1 MNPITPEGSLS
12 INKKLD
18 DPVNIINVN
27 SLDNRMQIIGKG
39 TSANSL
45 IVIPNADGTTVGIQ
59 LSSDFQKCFILPL
72 ASKSDETGFITAA
85 SSSSFAFVN
94 DSVLAQTDITRGITL
109 HSATNAGKRHF
120 VNSNGLLAKVTDN
133 SIRQNWIYNRAS
145 NPQQWE
151 LAGLVFEPP
160 SRNVINPSWTGLNTG
175 IFGVTGATTGVT
187 TGHQSGY
194 WDITTITGMTVYSL
208 TEETTG
214 SNLQNTVWIPPTGIS
229 LGSLSPNHT
238 TAGISWS
245 AFMLSGFFKSGGTVG
260 GITKDIVQLWLAT
273 NPSGTV
279 KKGIYFNLST
289 CSTVA
294 ASSGG
299 TTLAFYFTE
308 PMANG
313 WCRCGAGV
321 GFAGQTWPS
330 NGQIEQFGFS
340 TARPDGSGGYTFGG
354 LLGTSAGSV
363 YFSGLGVDVL
373 AAGENLATNI
383 YSNRLGPVQYIPPSS
398 STLFGGDFAV
408 YTVKGHPNWMF
419 PSGLTN
425 GALNYSAFHEGLI
438 NAPVGISGEE
448 LGFGSSCWSVALST
462 DTSLTSNSGNN
473 TILGHVIATRGQQTV
488 DITPS
493 PAISTYWQVAS
504 EGGTFS
510 DVKNT
515 HNRRISLYHNKPST
529 FGFTAGH
536 AFRVAFSGVS
546 GALKY
551 FLNGQTG
558 INSGSTGILFN
569 QPIDNGSTGVFVTI
583 VGGARDKKV
592 HHKNIVF
599 YPQTNFTDDQ
609 GKALTSFA
617 QQARAPFIGAGGA
630 GGYNDNTGQFI
641 NIEENQSQTNNN
653 SAIPRPGNYEPPA
666 IPIA

>member
-1 MNPITPEGSLS
+1 MKPITPEGSLS

-18 DPVNIINVN
+18 DSVNIINVN

-72 ASKSDETGFITAA
+72 ASKSNETGFITAT

-94 DSVLAQTDITRGITL
+94 DGVLAQTDITRGITL
-109 HSATNAGKRHF
+109 HSTTNGGKRHF
-120 VNSNGLLAKVTDN
+120 VDSNGLLATVANNTT
-133 SIRQNWIYNRAS
+133 IRQNWIYNRA
-145 NPQQWE
+145 NTPPQWE
-151 LAGLVFEPP
+151 LAGLLFEPP

-187 TGHQSGY
+187 TGYQSGY
-194 WDITTITGMTVYSL
+194 WNTNSIPGMTVYSL

-214 SNLQNTVWIPPTGIS
+214 PNLQNTVWIPPTGIS
-229 LGSLSPNHT
+229 LGSLSPNNT

-294 ASSGG
+294 TSSGG

-330 NGQIEQFGFS
+330 SEQIEQFGFS

-373 AAGENLATNI
+373 ATESLATNI

-398 STLFGGDFAV
+398 STQLAGDIVV
-408 YTVKGHPNWMF
+408 YTVKGHPNYLF

-448 LGFGSSCWSVALST
+448 LGFGSSCWSVQLST
-462 DTSLTSNSGNN
+462 DTSLTTTSGNN
-473 TILGHVIATRGQQTV
+473 TILAHIITSRGQQTT

-493 PAISTYWQVAS
+493 PAINSYWQIAS
-504 EGGTFS
+504 QGGTFS
-510 DVKNT
+510 NVFNT
-515 HNRRISLYHNKPST
+515 HNRRLSVYHNKPGI

-551 FLNGQTG
+551 FFNGQTG
-558 INSGSTGILFN
+558 INYGLTGILWN
-569 QPIDNGSTGVFVTI
+569 QPINNGSTGVVMFI
-583 VGGARDKKV
+583 QAGARDKKV

-609 GKALTSFA
+609 GKALTSFP
-617 QQARAPFIGAGGA
+617 QQARAAFIGAGGA
-630 GGYNDNTGQFI
+630 GGYNENTAQFI
-641 NIEENQSQTNNN
+641 DIGLNQSQTDDT
-653 SAIPRPGNYEPPA
+653 SPIPRPGNYE
-666 IPIA
+666 IPTILVP